1 MSTADVATAGVTP
14 QKRATST
21 DGSEDSQDEMYQE
34 GDLHD
39 EKKFKKPGRKP
50 ILTEAS
56 TKRTAQNRA
65 AQRAFRERKQQYLK
79 GLEEKVKEL
88 TEQQERTER
97 ENAQLKQCVD
107 QLKEENVTLKSTGT
121 RFTYENVPT
130 SVDFDQAISDLF
142 ESSNVPGGLNLTGSY
157 DLQQAALR
165 GADLT
170 KPGAMDAIQPRRD
183 GASPQSVPNM
193 YPNFDLS
200 SSALIQR
207 SGGAML
213 ADHDPLLGVVT
224 SGLSNDV
231 LSGIQMLASNQNI
244 STGSFMSHLFDSPG
258 VSSSSTVPT
267 ISPGGMQM
275 TGRSSTT
282 KYSDRDSRSP
292 SVPTTAVTPG
302 DMFVPLSSLSGAGSA
317 NGIFGMDSFQ
327 GQNGFAQLAS
337 LIQQQ
342 SSSPVSSQN
351 PALTPSLS
359 ELFTLSPSQ
368 MTTDGLLSFI
378 PPALTT
384 GTSGNN
390 GLTTGMF
397 SMANSGPAASLP
409 SLLQQSAAY
418 QAPQHTVADTNML
431 INGGRSSSPVL
442 PARLMA
448 YRNPDPLL
456 GADDG
461 DQLEKLLLSSM
472 YPVAPAAAPPVEDAQ
487 PAASGEAICACR
499 NCDMASCPKH
509 GSPGDMS
516 EEMREMAPQL
526 LSYVCNETNTMADEE
541 LNDLCSLMYKHAKC
555 SDIQKRVE
563 MVREKIKA
571 DSELEMFQTKQKLA
585 KQYGLQ

>member
-1 MSTADVATAGVTP
+1 
-14 QKRATST
+14 
-21 DGSEDSQDEMYQE
+21 MYQE

-384 GTSGNN
+384 STSGNN
-390 GLTTGMF
+390 SLTTGMF

-409 SLLQQSAAY
+409 
-418 QAPQHTVADTNML
+418 
-431 INGGRSSSPVL
+431 
-442 PARLMA
+442 
-448 YRNPDPLL
+448 
-456 GADDG
+456 
-461 DQLEKLLLSSM
+461 
-472 YPVAPAAAPPVEDAQ
+472 
-487 PAASGEAICACR
+487 
-499 NCDMASCPKH
+499 
-509 GSPGDMS
+509 
-516 EEMREMAPQL
+516 
-526 LSYVCNETNTMADEE
+526 
-541 LNDLCSLMYKHAKC
+541 
-555 SDIQKRVE
+555 
-563 MVREKIKA
+563 
-571 DSELEMFQTKQKLA
+571 
-585 KQYGLQ
+585 